1 MRLAATEY
9 LSLDGFFREP
19 HQWSRPFF
27 HEEAMQFKWA
37 EPETSDAQPKRMPD
51 GGFQVLVAA

>member
-1 MRLAATEY
+1 MRLVATEY
-9 LSLDGFFREP
+9 LSLDGFFHEP

-37 EPETSDAQPKRMPD
+37 ELQTSDAKLKRMPD
-51 GGFQVLVAA
+51 GGFKALVRA